1 MTAIAR
7 ATRLRALA
15 PVAALCLAGCLA
27 SKQDVFLLQNQLVS
41 MQAAAA
47 RADTARS
54 AQITS
59 VLNEVVQAN
68 DSVRMLSARLAK
80 LQSTVA
86 TDHYEMGRQ
95 ILQIQEL
102 TGQSQ
107 RRLQE
112 LRASL
117 EERSQMAVAPTP
129 VPVAGDT
136 SRPSSAAPAPGGPG
150 PAQLF
155 QSSLDQLRRGSS
167 RVARGGFEELLRSYP
182 NSEDAPEAMIYIAE
196 TYAAERNQVA
206 ADSVYGLVVQRYPTS
221 PKAATALYKHAL
233 SLRSA
238 GRTATARAAFERIV
252 RDYPR
257 SDEATLAREQ
267 LRTIGR

>member
-1 MTAIAR
+1 M
-7 ATRLRALA
+7 RLRTLTPAVAL
-15 PVAALCLAGCLA
+15 LLGGCLA
-27 SKQDVFLLQNQLVS
+27 SKRDVFILQSQLSS

-54 AQITS
+54 AQVTA
-59 VLNEVVQAN
+59 VLNQIVQSN
-68 DSVRMLSARLAK
+68 DSVRALSARLAK

-102 TGQSQ
+102 SGQSQ

-117 EERSQMAVAPTP
+117 EERSQMAAAP
-129 VPVAGDT
+129 VPVPAPAPGDT
-136 SRPSSAAPAPGGPG
+136 SRPAPAGPG

-155 QSSLDQLRRGSS
+155 QSSLDQLRRGSA
-167 RVARGGFEELLRSYP
+167 RVARGGFEELLRTYP

-206 ADSVYGLVVQRYPTS
+206 ADSVYGLVVQRYPSS
-221 PKAATALYKHAL
+221 PKAATALYKNAL
-233 SLRSA
+233 SLRAA
-238 GRTATARAAFERIV
+238 GRTTAARAAFDRIV
-252 RDYPR
+252 KDHPR

-267 LRTIGR
+267 LRTLSR

>member
-1 MTAIAR
+1 M
-7 ATRLRALA
+7 RLRALA
-15 PVAALCLAGCLA
+15 PAAAVLLAGCLA
-27 SKQDVFLLQNQLVS
+27 SKRDVFLLQTQLGSMQSASARADSARTAQVVLMLNQLVS
-41 MQAAAA
+41 
-47 RADTARS
+47 S
-54 AQITS
+54 
-59 VLNEVVQAN
+59 N
-68 DSVRMLSARLAK
+68 DSVRALSARLSK

-102 TGQSQ
+102 SGQSQ

-117 EERSQMAVAPTP
+117 EERSQANAAPVS
-129 VPVAGDT
+129 VPM
-136 SRPSSAAPAPGGPG
+136 PAPGDTARPAPAGPG

-155 QSSLDQLRRGSS
+155 QSSLDQLRRGSAT
-167 RVARGGFEELLRSYP
+167 VARGGFEELLRNYP

-206 ADSVYGLVVQRYPTS
+206 ADSVYGLVVQRYPAS
-221 PKAATALYKHAL
+221 PKAATALYKRAL
-233 SLRSA
+233 SFRAA
-238 GRTATARAAFERIV
+238 GRTTAARAAFDRVVKE
-252 RDYPR
+252 YPR

-267 LRTIGR
+267 LKTLGR

>member
-1 MTAIAR
+1 M
-7 ATRLRALA
+7 TRLRRLA
-15 PVAALCLAGCLA
+15 PAAALLVAGCLA
-27 SKQDVFLLQNQLVS
+27 SKSDVVVLQSQLTS
-41 MQAAAA
+41 MQASAA
-47 RADTARS
+47 RADSARQ
-54 AQITS
+54 AQIAQ
-59 VLNEVVQAN
+59 VLAEVTQSN
-68 DSVRMLSARLAK
+68 DSVRALSARLAK
-80 LQSTVA
+80 LQANVA

-102 TGQSQ
+102 SGQSQ

-117 EERSQMAVAPTP
+117 EEQRQSASAP
-129 VPVAGDT
+129 VPSAGGRDT
-136 SRPSSAAPAPGGPG
+136 SPAAGPG

-167 RVARGGFEELLRSYP
+167 TVARSGFEELLRSYP

-221 PKAATALYKHAL
+221 PKAATALYKRAL

-238 GRTATARAAFERIV
+238 GRTATARATFERIV
-252 RDYPR
+252 REYPQ
-257 SDEATLAREQ
+257 SDEAALAREQ
-267 LRTIGR
+267 LRTLGK